1 MPCPGT
7 VPAFVKGRL
16 TEIVR
21 SCCPPGGS
29 AGVIAPAGVYASG
42 RATARVR
49 CGLQPPANRRGQ
61 SPRRPRGWVI
71 LIHPRRGS
79 PPGQVVTLG
88 ESNRMLRQT
97 AQPEMGQANPTFIL
111 LSFLMPSAHA
121 LTRPFPGHPHFI
133 QDIYPHPLRSL
144 LISSFSPQGRIC
156 KIVVVVGAGDMWI
169 TRRTPPAMGV

>member
-1 MPCPGT
+1 
-7 VPAFVKGRL
+7 
-16 TEIVR
+16 
-21 SCCPPGGS
+21 
-29 AGVIAPAGVYASG
+29 
-42 RATARVR
+42 
-49 CGLQPPANRRGQ
+49 
-61 SPRRPRGWVI
+61 
-71 LIHPRRGS
+71 
-79 PPGQVVTLG
+79 
-88 ESNRMLRQT
+88 MLRQT

-169 TRRTPPAMGV
+169 TDRHPPRLGEARRLRPIPAVVAPFFIPRRLGITCG